1 MRKKEEKSRGSSCS
15 GRFSLHIPFRGVPVT
30 TWSLCNPITSPSVD
44 NVVNTTF
51 ESKVFERY
59 VRKEG
64 GSFRYEF
71 LPSLAASVSRSL
83 VFTRPRRR
91 GNNKRAS
98 PISGRAVS
106 IIGGSDNRVWCGLSI
121 VAHPRVMDVI
131 VSFFR
136 LIKRDLAR
144 GEEYS
149 MREGSIFPRTGIGGN
164 YFLRP

>member
-83 VFTRPRRR
+83 VCFHA
-91 GNNKRAS
+91 AS
-98 PISGRAVS
+98 KAREQQAS
-106 IIGGSDNRVWCGLSI
+106 
-121 VAHPRVMDVI
+121 
-131 VSFFR
+131 
-136 LIKRDLAR
+136 LA
-144 GEEYS
+144 
-149 MREGSIFPRTGIGGN
+149 N
-164 YFLRP
+164 

>member
-64 GSFRYEF
+64 GSFRFEF
-71 LPSLAASVSRSL
+71 LSSLAASVSRSL

-98 PISGRAVS
+98 PISGRAAS

-121 VAHPRVMDVI
+121 VAHPRGCNGCYRVFLPFNKTR
-131 VSFFR
+131 SC
-136 LIKRDLAR
+136 AR
-144 GEEYS
+144 GGIFD
-149 MREGSIFPRTGIGGN
+149 EGGIHFSSDW
-164 YFLRP
+164 YRW